1 VSGGVDGEEF
11 FFSSSFGFFFLL
23 LDSSFSTLAPSFFLP
38 LSHSSL
44 ARSLARS
51 LFLSPEK
58 QKHNESQEN
67 ITQNWYFGNERS
79 MLIPN
84 CLFRVGGAAIVL
96 SNKPQDA
103 RRAKYRLVSMLHKL
117 REKEERERKRRKP
130 EGERR
135 SKKKKTH
142 FEIV

>member
-1 VSGGVDGEEF
+1 
-11 FFSSSFGFFFLL
+11 
-23 LDSSFSTLAPSFFLP
+23 
-38 LSHSSL
+38 
-44 ARSLARS
+44 
-51 LFLSPEK
+51 
-58 QKHNESQEN
+58 
-67 ITQNWYFGNERS
+67 

-117 REKEERERKRRKP
+117 REKEERERKRRKT